1 MKNSRKLKLNKNYL
15 PCVANE
21 NDEIYPNG
29 IFRFNVTRILEQI
42 GAGKLEAEKAEI
54 NTVEWFRTHF
64 RGSVNESHLP
74 SVDVTLPVLQAEI
87 RQGMYEI
94 IDGHHRLEKAYRN
107 DIKTSGRSCQLLLG
121 HRNFL
126 VALVI
131 KKCTK

>member
-15 PCVANE
+15 PCTANE

-29 IFRFNVTRILEQI
+29 IFRFNVTRILEHI
-42 GAGKLEAEKAEI
+42 GAGKLEAEKVEI
-54 NTVEWFRTHF
+54 NTIEWFRTHF

-107 DIKTSGRSCQLLLG
+107 NIPVVNS
-121 HRNFL
+121 
-126 VALVI
+126 
-131 KKCTK
+131 